1 MSKIKKEKKPKVKKK
16 SIFDKLLDKIKKC
29 KIAIPKTTP
38 QIIRMFFEDFNENSS
53 IIKLDE
59 NHFSVSLEYQDISF
73 SKANYEEQETIFLKW
88 VDYLHSFNYN
98 DHIQV
103 VCSGKPVKT
112 QDYKKN
118 YIYDENR
125 LNENENRIA

>member
-16 SIFDKLLDKIKKC
+16 SIFDKLFDKIKKC

-88 VDYLHSFNYN
+88 VDYLHSFNY
-98 DHIQV
+98 
-103 VCSGKPVKT
+103 K
-112 QDYKKN
+112 
-118 YIYDENR
+118 
-125 LNENENRIA
+125 